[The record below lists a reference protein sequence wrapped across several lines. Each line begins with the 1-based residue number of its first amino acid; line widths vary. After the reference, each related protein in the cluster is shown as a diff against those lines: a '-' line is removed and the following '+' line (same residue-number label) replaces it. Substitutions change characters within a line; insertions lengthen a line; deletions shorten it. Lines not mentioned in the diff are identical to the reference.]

1 MYTLTALRRR
11 GFPPEAINLFCA
23 RIGVTMS
30 QTVLHPDMLDACVR
44 EVLNVTAPRY
54 EHSSLTRVEKN
65 EFYSSVMVVT
75 DPLKVTIT
83 NFPYDDMIELDVLNF
98 PGEDSRGSHTIKFD
112 SVVYIEKT
120 DFSEV
125 KSDIKHHQSCLNDFR
140 NQQKIS
146 ND

>member
-30 QTVLHPDMLDACVR
+30 QTILHPDMLDACVR

-54 EHSSLTRVEKN
+54 EHNTFNLMKKN
-65 EFYSSVMVVT
+65 FFSRVMVVT

-83 NFPYDDMIELDVLNF
+83 NFPHESVTELNVMNF
-98 PGEDSRGSHTIKFD
+98 PGEDSRGSHTIKLD
-112 SVVYIEKT
+112 SVVYIERT

-125 KSDIKHHQSCLNDFR
+125 KSAMKHEESSLNEFR
-140 NQQKIS
+140 KQQKIS